1 MKKTL
6 IPIFIF
12 LSLITCTKEYSGQRE
27 REPPIIVDT
36 IPPPIKTYWI
46 YYELPVEGNND
57 LTSLEPQLKT
67 KYRDW
72 YNFTSLLIVDD
83 SLFWI
88 YRDSLDVGDEMQ
100 PLLVGDTGYVR
111 FEFGWR
117 DGSKSY
123 TNISDT
129 LIK

>member
-1 MKKTL
+1 MKLLLSIL
-6 IPIFIF
+6 ILF
-12 LSLITCTKEYSGQRE
+12 LITCTKEYSGQRE
-27 REPPIIVDT
+27 KEPPIIVDT
-36 IPPPIKTYWI
+36 IPPHIKTYWI

-83 SLFWI
+83 SLFWT
-88 YRDSLDVGDEMQ
+88 YRDSLDVSDAMQ
-100 PLLVGDTGYVR
+100 PLLVGDTGFVR

-117 DGSKSY
+117 DGRKSY
-123 TNISDT
+123 TGITDT